1 MDDIGFAWAADDILG
16 VEDGPGVVAAMEA
29 EVEVGVKVRVENGP
43 GVVVKME
50 AEVEVELKVR
60 VDEVQLIVV
69 EVVEVSVEYRLVS
82 AIVGVA
88 PASTTVYVDFGDDL
102 VNRRDVDKVTLI
114 LTVLAGSDV
123 LTSAVDTIVSVE
135 AGKVTA
141 GAVTV
146 SVWSEV

>member
-16 VEDGPGVVAAMEA
+16 VEDGPGVVVAMEA

-69 EVVEVSVEYRLVS
+69 EVVEVSVVYRLVS

>member
-1 MDDIGFAWAADDILG
+1 VDDIGFAWAADDILG
-16 VEDGPGVVAAMEA
+16 VEDGPGVVVAMEA

-69 EVVEVSVEYRLVS
+69 EVVEVSVVYRLVS

>member
-16 VEDGPGVVAAMEA
+16 VEDGPGVVVAMEA

-69 EVVEVSVEYRLVS
+69 EVVEVSVVYRLVS

-123 LTSAVDTIVSVE
+123 LTSAVDRIVSVE